1 MLKPSDDYVLTI
13 RQAPER
19 AKVAGTKEKGM
30 MMVMMMMTVGE
41 QKKLA
46 STHADATNI
55 DRKPVDPPPIIQLQI
70 RDATDPA
77 Q

>member
-30 MMVMMMMTVGE
+30 MTVGAE
-41 QKKLA
+41 
-46 STHADATNI
+46 TW
-55 DRKPVDPPPIIQLQI
+55 
-70 RDATDPA
+70 PA
-77 Q
+77 QR

>member
-1 MLKPSDDYVLTI
+1 MGS
-13 RQAPER
+13 A
-19 AKVAGTKEKGM
+19 
-30 MMVMMMMTVGE
+30 
-41 QKKLA
+41 
-46 STHADATNI
+46 HADAANI

>member
-30 MMVMMMMTVGE
+30 MTVGAE
-41 QKKLA
+41 TWSA
-46 STHADATNI
+46 HADAANI

>member
-30 MMVMMMMTVGE
+30 TMMMMTVGE
-41 QKKLA
+41 LA